1 MADEK
6 LLDDVLR
13 RAENPGPALEG
24 PVADA
29 LRGAIREQFATA
41 GARLGTPW
49 APRSVAD
56 IIGGRS
62 VADIVGGPLVRTGD
76 LVRSVV
82 TSGTKQGTYVGKVAV
97 RSRGTFNISTAHG
110 VVTDIPHRFCVL
122 VARSDGYSYQQGK
135 EAAFPPSA

>member
-29 LRGAIREQFATA
+29 LRGALREQFATA

-76 LVRSVV
+76 LVRSL
-82 TSGTKQGTYVGKVAV
+82 TERGAPHGSQELRDGGK
-97 RSRGTFNISTAHG
+97 T
-110 VVTDIPHRFCVL
+110 L
-122 VARSDGYSYQQGK
+122 
-135 EAAFPPSA
+135 